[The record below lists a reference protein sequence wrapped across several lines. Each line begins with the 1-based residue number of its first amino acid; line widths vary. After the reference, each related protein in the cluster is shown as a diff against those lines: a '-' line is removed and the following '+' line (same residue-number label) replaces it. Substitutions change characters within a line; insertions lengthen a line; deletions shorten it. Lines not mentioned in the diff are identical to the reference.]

1 MLNDWTESNIWYGYD
16 CPTWIKLSIDIEIET
31 HTNGNVVINNKQW
44 KTLLNEIAQGMEYII
59 VKNENMNLMNFN
71 Y

>member
-31 HTNGNVVINNKQW
+31 HTCGNVIINNKQL
-44 KTLLNEIAQGMEYII
+44 KTLLNEIAHGMKYIFLNNGNI
-59 VKNENMNLMNFN
+59 SLLNCN

>member
-44 KTLLNEIAQGMEYII
+44 KTLLNEIAQGMEYIV
-59 VKNENMNLMNFN
+59 VKNENMNLMNCN

>member
-16 CPTWIKLSIDIEIET
+16 CPTWTKLSIDIEIET

-59 VKNENMNLMNFN
+59 VKNENMNLMNCN